1 MSIITIYYNYFIGFI
16 SIDCGSKTSLLDDS
30 GIWYTKDEA
39 FVETGEIHQTSPESD
54 FLNIPYIGEQLTTL
68 RCFPDGVRNCYTL
81 KPKEGKDNRYLI
93 RAFFSYGNYDGKN
106 ETQSFELHIGVN
118 LWEKVYYET
127 DFKYFV
133 TEIIHSSSTDTIN
146 VCLVKTDSTIPCI
159 STLELRLL
167 NSSIYQNKQTISTN
181 GNAPL
186 PLLNMQIR
194 YDVGASCGISE

>member
-1 MSIITIYYNYFIGFI
+1 
-16 SIDCGSKTSLLDDS
+16 LLDDS
-30 GIWYTKDEA
+30 GISYTTDEG
-39 FVETGEIHQTSPESD
+39 FVETGENHQTSPEID
-54 FLNIPYIGEQLTTL
+54 FLDIPYIGKQLTTL

-118 LWEKVYYET
+118 LWEKIYYET
-127 DFKYFV
+127 NFEYFV

-167 NSSIYQNKQTISTN
+167 SSSIYQNKQIISTN

-194 YDVGASCGISE
+194 YDVGASCGKSK